1 MNPEEIRKIT
11 LQRLEEM
18 PFDKEVIINFRPYRR
33 DELIKHVEKGDEIGQ
48 KIILQQSRI
57 IKALAFNGVWR

>member
-1 MNPEEIRKIT
+1 MNFEETKKRL

-18 PFDKEVIINFRPYRR
+18 PFDKEITVNFRPYRR

-48 KIILQQSRI
+48 KMMLQQSRI
-57 IKALAFNGVWR
+57 INALAFNGVWR